1 MENLHLKN
9 LKDNNIEQIK
19 QTSWFKQ
26 FNKGQ
31 QKYIEIGLKNNVN
44 VNKFAKPELEPSEML
59 DILRSLEE
67 DKYGKILTKYPIP
80 IFHIEPPRR
89 IQINNIINEL
99 TDEEIQKIFDKID
112 DEEIQRISNE
122 LGINKSN

>member
-19 QTSWFKQ
+19 QSRWFKQ
-26 FNKGQ
+26 FNKHQ
-31 QKYIEIGLKNNVN
+31 QYYIEKGLEHNVD

-67 DKYGKILTKYPIP
+67 EKYGKILTKYPIP
-80 IFHIEPPRR
+80 IFKIEPPRKL
-89 IQINNIINEL
+89 QTQKLINEL
-99 TDEEIQKIFDKID
+99 NDTEIQTIFDKID
-112 DEEIQRISNE
+112 DEEIQRIINE
-122 LGINKSN
+122 LGINESN

>member
-1 MENLHLKN
+1 MQNLHLKN
-9 LKDNNIEQIK
+9 LKDKYIEQIK
-19 QTSWFKQ
+19 QSRWFKQ
-26 FNKGQ
+26 FNIPQ
-31 QKYIEIGLKNNVN
+31 QNYIEIGLKNNVN

-59 DILRSLEE
+59 KILQSLEE
-67 DKYGKILTKYPIP
+67 EKYGKILTKYPIP

-99 TDEEIQKIFDKID
+99 TDEEIQKIFDEID
-112 DEEIQRISNE
+112 DKEIQRISKE

>member
-1 MENLHLKN
+1 MKNLHLKN
-9 LKDNNIEQIK
+9 IKNNNIKQIK
-19 QTSWFKQ
+19 QTPWFKQ

-67 DKYGKILTKYPIP
+67 EKYGKILTKYPIP
-80 IFHIEPPRR
+80 IFYIEPPRKL
-89 IQINNIINEL
+89 QTQKIINEL
-99 TDEEIQKIFDKID
+99 DDEEIQSIFDKID
-112 DEEIQRISNE
+112 ELEKQKIINE

>member
-19 QTSWFKQ
+19 QTPWFKQ
-26 FNKGQ
+26 FNRHQ
-31 QKYIEIGLKNNVN
+31 QEYIEIGLKNSVN

-67 DKYGKILTKYPIP
+67 EKYGKILTKYLIP
-80 IFHIEPPRR
+80 IFYIEPPRKL
-89 IQINNIINEL
+89 QTQKIINEL
-99 TDEEIQKIFDKID
+99 NDEEIQSIFDQID
-112 DEEIQRISNE
+112 DQEIQRIINE
-122 LGINKSN
+122 LRIDESD

>member
-19 QTSWFKQ
+19 QSRWFKQ

-31 QKYIEIGLKNNVN
+31 QAYIEIGLKHNLN

-67 DKYGKILTKYPIP
+67 EKYWKIVTKYPIP
-80 IFHIEPPRR
+80 IFKIEPPRKL
-89 IQINNIINEL
+89 QTQKIINEL
-99 TDEEIQKIFDKID
+99 NDKEIQSIFDKID
-112 DEEIQRISNE
+112 DEEIQRIINQ
-122 LGINKSN
+122 LGIDESD